1 MMGKKRIPLSD
12 AEFSRRLVNQ
22 LEVDL
27 INFREACLKIRRD
40 TVDPNLQSAIREL
53 GIGIIHFID
62 QYRMTDKSITDI
74 NKLPGASKK
83 YEEREFF
90 RLEVQS
96 YQTKYPNKFPSWIQ
110 FSLELDNLNIIR
122 AKKGLTELAIES
134 RTYDQWKKWWKIG
147 EFDYLIHD

>member
-1 MMGKKRIPLSD
+1 MMGKKRIPFSN

-27 INFREACLKIRRD
+27 MDFRDACLKIPRD
-40 TVDPNLQSAIREL
+40 TVDPNLQAAIHEL
-53 GIGIIHFID
+53 GIGIMHFID
-62 QYRMTDKSITDI
+62 QYRMTDKSIADI
-74 NKLPGASKK
+74 NNPPGASKN

-96 YQTKYPNKFPSWIQ
+96 YQKKYPDKLPSWAE
-110 FSLELDNLNIIR
+110 FSLELDNFNIIR
-122 AKKGLTELAIES
+122 TKKGLSELAIES
-134 RTYDQWKKWWKIG
+134 RTYDQWKQWWKIG